1 MSNNLEKLMKSKRKD
16 GTLQQQQIAK
26 KIGVTNVTLCQVQ
39 SGQKKLSRS
48 KMIRL
53 ATILETPY
61 NELLEI
67 MGYDLQDEWK
77 LAWDKISKTSDEK
90 ELFLYLAEVI
100 KEPENVEILKKIIS
114 MLVKAN
120 EREKEILSNMLEIFK
135 DGLYSI

>member
-16 GTLQQQQIAK
+16 GRLQQQQIAK

-135 DGLYSI
+135 DGLYGI